1 MKESNFPENLVKVFV
16 GRAVDMARQC
26 VEAPLRRT
34 PKYVKWN
41 SNCSVLSQSTI
52 IIIIIILI
60 IIIIILIIIII
71 IITVV
76 MIK

>member
-34 PKYVKWN
+34 PKYVK
-41 SNCSVLSQSTI
+41 
-52 IIIIIILI
+52 
-60 IIIIILIIIII
+60 
-71 IITVV
+71 
-76 MIK
+76 